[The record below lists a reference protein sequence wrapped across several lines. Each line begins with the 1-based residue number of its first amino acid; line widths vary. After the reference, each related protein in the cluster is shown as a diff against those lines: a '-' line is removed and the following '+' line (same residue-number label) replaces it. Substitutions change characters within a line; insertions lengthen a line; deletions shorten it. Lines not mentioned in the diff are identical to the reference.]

1 MLLSFFIVKFVKI
14 NILICA
20 IIDIG
25 DDAHESD
32 YFKIKE
38 L

>member
-1 MLLSFFIVKFVKI
+1 M
-14 NILICA
+14 CA

-32 YFKIKE
+32 NFKIEELQVTLYSEVVQKE
-38 L
+38 W